1 MYETSLQIRSLD
13 WIYRRS
19 ADTHNISTRERQPE
33 RLYFLGRILS
43 KVFKIDTLRKVE
55 RSLSPCRTVRQQDN
69 FINNYSYE
77 RKA

>member
-1 MYETSLQIRSLD
+1 MKNENLRMD
-13 WIYRRS
+13 GIYRQHKPV
-19 ADTHNISTRERQPE
+19 DTMTPKTQAKRLTPAWKFVSRNFGDGILHFLTR
-33 RLYFLGRILS
+33 L
-43 KVFKIDTLRKVE
+43 E